1 MLGSHAIWLICPI
14 RLWPVVY
21 PFVNPLIID
30 AMTRWVLEFYGINL
44 WFVRVHTWKFKS
56 IIHAWLFTYL
66 HDQLKLGVCSFF
78 FSSFFFDVR
87 WRHFYN
93 KGRKCKND
101 SNLPLSSL
109 DVFIVEIQTQNS
121 KCIMNKRLMVL

>member
-14 RLWPVVY
+14 HLWLVVY

-78 FSSFFFDVR
+78 FSSFFFYVC
-87 WRHFYN
+87 WRRFYN

-101 SNLPLSSL
+101 SNLPLDSL
-109 DVFIVEIQTQNS
+109 DVFIVENQTQNS

>member
-14 RLWPVVY
+14 HLWLVAY
-21 PFVNPLIID
+21 PFANPLIID

-87 WRHFYN
+87 WRRFYN
-93 KGRKCKND
+93 KVWKCKND
-101 SNLPLSSL
+101 SNLPLGSL
-109 DVFIVEIQTQNS
+109 DVFIVENQTQNS